1 MAQNAAAAMDTAGNV
16 GGITPDGVYFI
27 RNGKLTYYR
36 YDELGGG
43 GGTAEFPP
51 GGNIGDVLVKT
62 GENAD
67 EVGWSA
73 PSGIA
78 IYPISGTVLS
88 DKETVKFSIPSTF
101 TDNIIFGFVTMSV
114 AGIVS
119 ASQPV
124 FNFNSPAE
132 YPLIDWKGSTYTFV
146 PSFVDGFITLSCE
159 GHFTI
164 ANNQIWTPAKFPV
177 NAIFTLYLAVKESVA
192 ASAPSG
198 SAFTDCSSTSFV
210 SYDGMFYID
219 IPYSNLPSDWKVM
232 YIDFLLKVERTVG
245 MSTCLFHAE
254 LTPSNFTAGLWTGIL
269 SADGNE
275 QFVCRLYQLQMT
287 EDSTV
292 KAMVNVGNSLNL
304 TEFTNISI
312 PENTVATVIVGV

>member
-62 GENAD
+62 GDD

-78 IYPISGTVLS
+78 VYPITGTMSS
-88 DKETVKFSIPSTF
+88 DKETVTFSIPSTF
-101 TDNIIFGFVTMSV
+101 TDNIVFGFVSMSV
-114 AGIVS
+114 SGIMS

-124 FNFNSPAE
+124 FNFNSPVE

-146 PSFVDGFITLSCE
+146 PSFVGGVITLSCE

-164 ANNQIWTPAKFPV
+164 SNNQIWTPANFPT

-192 ASAPSG
+192 AATLSTGSGVSVNSIRVQTISPSVTSVIIKVPKSIAESALMYHILIEDYDTSNITSIGPITDDTLNKEYSAGNGTVSLGNYGIVSG
-198 SAFTDCSSTSFV
+198 DDYT
-210 SYDGMFYID
+210 Y
-219 IPYSNLPSDWKVM
+219 
-232 YIDFLLKVERTVG
+232 KVEGTDMNAAAV
-245 MSTCLFHAE
+245 TL
-254 LTPSNFTAGLWTGIL
+254 
-269 SADGNE
+269 
-275 QFVCRLYQLQMT
+275 V
-287 EDSTV
+287 
-292 KAMVNVGNSLNL
+292 
-304 TEFTNISI
+304 
-312 PENTVATVIVGV
+312 VIGG